1 MNSQIFKKR
10 IRQIRG
16 LLSDK
21 NIDSLI
27 VTSSA
32 NVTYTTGFSGDD
44 SWAVI
49 APKAVYLVTD
59 SRYSEQ
65 AETECQ
71 NCKII
76 ERTAPISQAAANLI
90 KKSKSVETI
99 AVEDKI
105 SFAEYKNIKKNIK
118 SRLKT
123 TSRLIESVRT
133 CKDKG
138 EIACIKKAVKIA
150 KHALSNSRR
159 YIKAGI
165 TENELAGILNL
176 QIRKLGAKNSFET
189 IVAFGS
195 NASRAHHQ
203 PTNRK
208 LKPNDTILIDW
219 GVKYKGYCSD
229 ITRCLTIGKTT
240 KIYNKAYKA
249 VEKAQLAAIAMI
261 RDGIDI
267 QQVDSAARKVIAENN
282 LPVYGHGTGHGIGIE
297 YHELP
302 TLAKNVKGK
311 LKVGQ
316 VITVEPG
323 VYIPGKLGIRIEDD
337 VLVTK
342 AGCQIITR

>member
-1 MNSQIFKKR
+1 MNSQIFKQR
-10 IRQIRG
+10 IKQIRS

-27 VTSSA
+27 VTISA
-32 NVTYTTGFSGDD
+32 NVTYTTGFCGDD

-59 SRYSEQ
+59 SRYTEQ
-65 AETECQ
+65 ARAECQ

-76 ERTAPISQAAANLI
+76 ERTAPISQTAADLI
-90 KKSKSVETI
+90 KKLKFVETI
-99 AVEDKI
+99 AVEDKT

-118 SRLKT
+118 GRLKT
-123 TSRLIESVRT
+123 TCGLIESVRM

-138 EIACIKKAVKIA
+138 EIAAIKKAAQIA
-150 KHALSNSRR
+150 KQALANSRR
-159 YIKAGI
+159 YIKTGI

-189 IVAFGS
+189 IVAFGP
-195 NASRAHHQ
+195 NASRVHHQ

-208 LKPNDTILIDW
+208 LKPNDAILIDW
-219 GVKYKGYCSD
+219 GVKYKAYCCD
-229 ITRCLTIGKTT
+229 LTRCLTIGKPSNLY
-240 KIYNKAYKA
+240 KKAYKT
-249 VEKAQLAAIAMI
+249 VEKAQLAAIEMI
-261 RDGIDI
+261 KDGIDI
-267 QQVDSAARKVIAENN
+267 RKVDSAARKVIAENN
-282 LPVYGHGTGHGIGIE
+282 LPVYGHGTGHGIGLE
-297 YHELP
+297 YHESP
-302 TLAKNVKGK
+302 TLAKKVKGK

-342 AGCQIITR
+342 AGCKILTR